1 MKTEESQGLDL
12 AVQNLFQC
20 FWYTPEM
27 VSKNHQFCWELNVK
41 EYWKARMW
49 ADKNFLK
56 ICEMEKVLFSMV
68 KEKSGICSDSLQ
80 PFQVRIFKNFSLF
93 IKLLSTW
100 KCPLK
105 THKQYF
111 RSLGIKG
118 LNCKRPFLGLYQTLN
133 LDFRWKKKVILK
145 ITLITT
151 IIIVFLEKKK
161 NKLAHIYKCLHGKL
175 SQWIW
180 RKFSELSC

>member
-1 MKTEESQGLDL
+1 
-12 AVQNLFQC
+12 
-20 FWYTPEM
+20 M

-41 EYWKARMW
+41 EYWKARRW
-49 ADKNFLK
+49 ADENFLK
-56 ICEMEKVLFSMV
+56 ICEMEKVLLSMV

-80 PFQVRIFKNFSLF
+80 SFQVRIFKNFSLF

-100 KCPLK
+100 KCTLK

-118 LNCKRPFLGLYQTLN
+118 LNCERPFLGLYQTLN
-133 LDFRWKKKVILK
+133 LDFRWKKESHFENNINNNNNNC
-145 ITLITT
+145 
-151 IIIVFLEKKK
+151 FLRKKK